1 MATENKTLTKA
12 TWPVVGMMCAVCAG
26 AVEKALGETPGV
38 MSAAVSFGTAT
49 ATVEWDPDVT
59 NPDQLADSV
68 NAAGY
73 ELIIEQEEERAVEAQ
88 EKMEREAWRKMKAQT
103 IFAWAATIP
112 LMAICMAHL
121 HFPGSNWIM
130 CALALAVMLVSGRDF
145 YVRGWKSL
153 CTGWATMDTLVALS
167 TIVSFLFSLFNSLFP
182 SFWESHGLT
191 AGLYYEGAAMIIAFV
206 LTGKLMELRARG
218 RTGAAIRALMGLR
231 PTVTDLCLPSGEV
244 REVKIADVKR
254 GDIVLVKP
262 GMNIPVDGEVT
273 EGKTTVDESMLTGEP
288 IPVEKKPGSHV
299 SAGTVNGR
307 GPIKVSTEE
316 VGRAT
321 ALGRIIRAVRE
332 AQGSKAPVQRLVD
345 KVSAVFVPVVIACS
359 LVTLFAWLA
368 FGGIQSLPVAVIAAV
383 SVLVIACPCALGLA
397 TPTAI
402 MVGIG
407 RGARNGILVKDA
419 TALEL
424 LARVNAIAFDKT
436 GTLTSGDEADTI
448 RPETKTVL
456 NELHSQGIK
465 TVMLSGDVPER
476 AKRIAREAGID
487 EVVSQATPQSKEEA
501 VKRLHNQGFIVA
513 MVGDGINDSQ
523 AMASADVSVAM
534 GTGTDVAMETAQVT
548 LVAGRLTDIP
558 LAIKLS
564 RTTRR
569 VIRENLFWAFIY
581 NVTGIPLAAGLLY
594 PIWGWLLS
602 PMAASAAMALSS
614 LCVVTNSL
622 RLREIKLK

>member
-1 MATENKTLTKA
+1 
-12 TWPVVGMMCAVCAG
+12 MCAVCAG
-26 AVEKALGETPGV
+26 AVEKALSETPGV
-38 MSAAVSFGTAT
+38 KAATVSFGTAT
-49 ATVEWDPDVT
+49 ATVEWNPGET
-59 NPDQLADSV
+59 NPDLLADRVS
-68 NAAGY
+68 AAGY
-73 ELIIEQEEERAVEAQ
+73 QLIIEQEEERAVEAQ
-88 EKMEREAWRKMKAQT
+88 EKMEHEAWRKMKAQT

-112 LMAICMAHL
+112 LMVICMVHL
-121 HFPGSNWIM
+121 HFPGSDWVM
-130 CALALAVMLVSGRDF
+130 CGLALAVMLVSGRDF
-145 YVRGWKSL
+145 YIRGWKSL
-153 CTGWATMDTLVALS
+153 LTGWATMDTLVALS
-167 TIVSFLFSLFNSLFP
+167 TLVSFLFSLFNSLFP
-182 SFWESHGLT
+182 SFWESRGLT

-244 REVKIADVKR
+244 REVRIAEVKR

-262 GMNIPVDGEVT
+262 GMNIPVDGEVV
-273 EGKTTVDESMLTGEP
+273 EGTTTVDESMLTGEP
-288 IPVEKKPGSHV
+288 VPVEKIPGSHV

-307 GPIKVSTEE
+307 GSIRVLTEE

-359 LVTLFAWLA
+359 LVTLLAWLG
-368 FGGIQSLPVAVIAAV
+368 FGGAQALPIAVVAAV

-402 MVGIG
+402 MVSIG

-448 RPETKTVL
+448 RPESRMVL
-456 NELHSQGIK
+456 GELHRHGIK
-465 TVMLSGDVPER
+465 TLMLSGDVPER
-476 AKRIAREAGID
+476 AEKIAREAGID
-487 EVVSQATPQSKEEA
+487 EVVSRATPESKEEA
-501 VKRLHNQGFIVA
+501 IKLLHDEGYVVA

-548 LVAGRLTDIP
+548 LVAGRLTDLP
-558 LAIKLS
+558 LAIRLS
-564 RTTRR
+564 RITRKI
-569 VIRENLFWAFIY
+569 IRENLFWAFIY
-581 NVTGIPLAAGLLY
+581 NVIGIPLAAGLLY
-594 PIWGWLLS
+594 PFWGWLLS

-622 RLREIKLK
+622 RLRNIKLK

>member
-1 MATENKTLTKA
+1 
-12 TWPVVGMMCAVCAG
+12 MCAVCAG
-26 AVEKALGETPGV
+26 AVEKALSETPGV
-38 MSAAVSFGTAT
+38 KAATVSFGTAT
-49 ATVEWDPDVT
+49 ATVEWNPGETDPDR
-59 NPDQLADSV
+59 LADRVS
-68 NAAGY
+68 AAGY
-73 ELIIEQEEERAVEAQ
+73 QLIIEQEEERAVEAQ
-88 EKMEREAWRKMKAQT
+88 EKMEHEAWHKMRAQT

-112 LMAICMAHL
+112 LMVICMAHL
-121 HFPGSNWIM
+121 HFPGSDWVM
-130 CALALAVMLVSGRDF
+130 CGLALAVMLVSGRDF
-145 YVRGWKSL
+145 YIRGWKSL
-153 CTGWATMDTLVALS
+153 LTGWATMDTLVALS
-167 TIVSFLFSLFNSLFP
+167 TLVSFLFSLFNSLFP
-182 SFWESHGLT
+182 SFWESRGLT

-231 PTVTDLCLPSGEV
+231 PTVTDLCMPSGEV
-244 REVKIADVKR
+244 REVRIAEVKR

-262 GMNIPVDGEVT
+262 GMNIPVDGEVV
-273 EGKTTVDESMLTGEP
+273 EGTTTVDESMLTGEP
-288 IPVEKKPGSHV
+288 VPVEKIPGSHV

-307 GPIKVSTEE
+307 GSIRVLTEE

-359 LVTLFAWLA
+359 LVTLLAWLG
-368 FGGIQSLPVAVIAAV
+368 FGGAQALPIAVVAAV

-402 MVGIG
+402 MVSIG

-448 RPETKTVL
+448 RPESRMVL
-456 NELHSQGIK
+456 RELHRHGIK
-465 TVMLSGDVPER
+465 TLMLSGDVPER
-476 AKRIAREAGID
+476 AEKIAREAGID
-487 EVVSQATPQSKEEA
+487 EVVSRATPESKEEA
-501 VKRLHNQGFIVA
+501 IKLLHDEGYVVA

-548 LVAGRLTDIP
+548 LVAGRLTDLP
-558 LAIKLS
+558 LAIRLS
-564 RTTRR
+564 RITRKI
-569 VIRENLFWAFIY
+569 IRENLFWAFIY
-581 NVTGIPLAAGLLY
+581 NVIGIPLAAGLLY
-594 PIWGWLLS
+594 PFWGWLLS

-622 RLREIKLK
+622 RLRNIKLK

>member
-1 MATENKTLTKA
+1 MATENKNLTKA

-26 AVEKALGETPGV
+26 AVEKALADTPGV
-38 MSAAVSFGTAT
+38 KSATVSFGTAT
-49 ATVEWDPDVT
+49 ATVEW
-59 NPDQLADSV
+59 NPQVANADLLADRVS
-68 NAAGY
+68 AAGY
-73 ELIIEQEEERAVEAQ
+73 ELIIEPEEERAVEAQ

-112 LMAICMAHL
+112 LMVICMAHL
-121 HFPGSNWIM
+121 HFPGSDWVM
-130 CALALAVMLVSGRDF
+130 CGLALAVMLVSGRDF
-145 YVRGWKSL
+145 YIRGWKSL
-153 CTGWATMDTLVALS
+153 RTGWATMDTLVALS
-167 TIVSFLFSLFNSLFP
+167 TLVSFLFSLFNSIFP
-182 SFWESHGLT
+182 SFWQSRGLT

-244 REVKIADVKR
+244 REVKISEVKR
-254 GDIVLVKP
+254 GDVVLVKP

-273 EGKTTVDESMLTGEP
+273 EGETTVDESMLTGEP
-288 IPVEKKPGSHV
+288 VPVEKRPGSHV

-307 GPIKVSTEE
+307 GAIRVRTEE

-359 LVTLFAWLA
+359 LVTLLAWLG
-368 FGGIQSLPVAVIAAV
+368 FGGAEALPVAVVASV

-402 MVGIG
+402 MVSIG
-407 RGARNGILVKDA
+407 RGARIGILVKDA

-424 LARVNAIAFDKT
+424 LARVDAIAFDKT
-436 GTLTSGDEADTI
+436 GTLTSGDAADTI
-448 RPETKTVL
+448 RPESKAVL
-456 NELHSQGIK
+456 EELRRQGIK
-465 TVMLSGDVPER
+465 TVMLSGDVAER
-476 AKRIAREAGID
+476 AEKIAREAGID
-487 EVVSQATPQSKEEA
+487 EVVSRATPESKEEA
-501 VKRLHNQGFIVA
+501 IRRLHDQGFVVA

-564 RTTRR
+564 RATRKI
-569 VIRENLFWAFIY
+569 IRENLFWAFIY
-581 NVTGIPLAAGLLY
+581 NIIGIPLAAGLLY
-594 PIWGWLLS
+594 PLWGWLLS

-614 LCVVTNSL
+614 VCVVTNSL
-622 RLREIKLK
+622 RLRKIKLK

>member
-1 MATENKTLTKA
+1 
-12 TWPVVGMMCAVCAG
+12 MCAVCAG
-26 AVEKALGETPGV
+26 AVEKALSETPGV
-38 MSAAVSFGTAT
+38 KAATVSFGTAT
-49 ATVEWDPDVT
+49 ATVEWNPGET
-59 NPDQLADSV
+59 NPDLLADRVS
-68 NAAGY
+68 AAGY
-73 ELIIEQEEERAVEAQ
+73 QLIIEQEEERAVEAQ
-88 EKMEREAWRKMKAQT
+88 EKMEHEAWRKMKAQT

-112 LMAICMAHL
+112 LMVICMAHL
-121 HFPGSNWIM
+121 HFPGSDWVM
-130 CALALAVMLVSGRDF
+130 CGLALAVMLVSGRDF
-145 YVRGWKSL
+145 YIRGWKSL
-153 CTGWATMDTLVALS
+153 LTGWATMDTLVALS
-167 TIVSFLFSLFNSLFP
+167 TLVSFLFSLFNSLFP
-182 SFWESHGLT
+182 SFWESRGLT

-231 PTVTDLCLPSGEV
+231 PTVTDLCMPSGEV
-244 REVKIADVKR
+244 REVRIAEVKR

-262 GMNIPVDGEVT
+262 GMNIPVDGEVV
-273 EGKTTVDESMLTGEP
+273 EGTTTVDESMLTGEP
-288 IPVEKKPGSHV
+288 VPVEKIPGSHV

-307 GPIKVSTEE
+307 GSIRVLTEE

-359 LVTLFAWLA
+359 LVTLLAWLG
-368 FGGIQSLPVAVIAAV
+368 FGGAQALPIAVVAAV

-402 MVGIG
+402 MVSIG

-436 GTLTSGDEADTI
+436 GTLTSGDQADTI
-448 RPETKTVL
+448 RPESRMVL
-456 NELHSQGIK
+456 RELHRHGIK
-465 TVMLSGDVPER
+465 TLMLSGDVPER
-476 AKRIAREAGID
+476 AEKIAREAGID
-487 EVVSQATPQSKEEA
+487 EVVSRATPESKEEA
-501 VKRLHNQGFIVA
+501 IKRLHDEGYVVA

-548 LVAGRLTDIP
+548 LVAGRLTDLP
-558 LAIKLS
+558 LAIRLS
-564 RTTRR
+564 RITRKI
-569 VIRENLFWAFIY
+569 IRENLFWAFIY
-581 NVTGIPLAAGLLY
+581 NVIGIPLAAGLLY
-594 PIWGWLLS
+594 PFWGWLLS

-622 RLREIKLK
+622 RLRNIKLK

>member
-1 MATENKTLTKA
+1 
-12 TWPVVGMMCAVCAG
+12 MCAVCAG
-26 AVEKALGETPGV
+26 AVEKALSETPGV
-38 MSAAVSFGTAT
+38 KAATVSFGTAT
-49 ATVEWDPDVT
+49 ATVEWNPGET
-59 NPDQLADSV
+59 NPDLLADRVS
-68 NAAGY
+68 AAGY
-73 ELIIEQEEERAVEAQ
+73 QLIIEQEEERAVEAQ
-88 EKMEREAWRKMKAQT
+88 EKMEQKVWRKMKAQT

-112 LMAICMAHL
+112 LMVICMAHL
-121 HFPGSNWIM
+121 HFPGSDWVM
-130 CALALAVMLVSGRDF
+130 CGLALAVMLVSGRDF
-145 YVRGWKSL
+145 YIRGWKSL
-153 CTGWATMDTLVALS
+153 LTGWATMDTLVALS
-167 TIVSFLFSLFNSLFP
+167 TLVSFLFSLFNSLFP
-182 SFWESHGLT
+182 SFWESRGLT

-231 PTVTDLCLPSGEV
+231 PTVTDLCMPSGEV
-244 REVKIADVKR
+244 REVRIAEVKR

-262 GMNIPVDGEVT
+262 GMNIPVDGEVV
-273 EGKTTVDESMLTGEP
+273 EGTTTVDESMLTGEP
-288 IPVEKKPGSHV
+288 VPVEKIPGSHV

-307 GPIKVSTEE
+307 GSIRVLTEE

-359 LVTLFAWLA
+359 LVTLLAWLG
-368 FGGIQSLPVAVIAAV
+368 FGGAQALPIAVVAAV

-402 MVGIG
+402 MVSIG

-448 RPETKTVL
+448 RPESRMVL
-456 NELHSQGIK
+456 RELHRHGIK
-465 TVMLSGDVPER
+465 TLMLSGDVPER
-476 AKRIAREAGID
+476 AEKIAREAGID
-487 EVVSQATPQSKEEA
+487 EVVSRATPESKEEA
-501 VKRLHNQGFIVA
+501 IKLLHDEGYVVA

-548 LVAGRLTDIP
+548 LVAGRLTDLP
-558 LAIKLS
+558 LAIRLS
-564 RTTRR
+564 RITRKI
-569 VIRENLFWAFIY
+569 IRENLFWAFIY
-581 NVTGIPLAAGLLY
+581 NVIGIPLAAGLLY
-594 PIWGWLLS
+594 PFWGWLLS

-622 RLREIKLK
+622 RLRNIKLK

>member
-1 MATENKTLTKA
+1 
-12 TWPVVGMMCAVCAG
+12 MCAVCAG
-26 AVEKALGETPGV
+26 AVEKALSETPGV
-38 MSAAVSFGTAT
+38 KAATVSFGTAT
-49 ATVEWDPDVT
+49 ATVEWNPGET
-59 NPDQLADSV
+59 NPDLLADRVS
-68 NAAGY
+68 AAGY
-73 ELIIEQEEERAVEAQ
+73 QLIIEQEEERAVEAQ
-88 EKMEREAWRKMKAQT
+88 EKMEHEAWRKMKAQT

-112 LMAICMAHL
+112 LMVICMVHL
-121 HFPGSNWIM
+121 HFPGSDWVM
-130 CALALAVMLVSGRDF
+130 CGLALAVMLVSGRDF
-145 YVRGWKSL
+145 YIRGWKSL
-153 CTGWATMDTLVALS
+153 LTGWATMDTLVALS
-167 TIVSFLFSLFNSLFP
+167 TLVSFLFSLFNSLFP
-182 SFWESHGLT
+182 SFWESRGLT

-244 REVKIADVKR
+244 REVRIAEVKR

-262 GMNIPVDGEVT
+262 GMNIPVDGEVV
-273 EGKTTVDESMLTGEP
+273 EGTTTVDESMLTGEP
-288 IPVEKKPGSHV
+288 VPVEKIPGSHV

-307 GPIKVSTEE
+307 GSIRVLTEE

-359 LVTLFAWLA
+359 LVTLLAWLG
-368 FGGIQSLPVAVIAAV
+368 FGGAQALPIAVVAAV

-402 MVGIG
+402 MVSIG

-448 RPETKTVL
+448 RPESKMVL
-456 NELHSQGIK
+456 GELHRHRIK
-465 TVMLSGDVPER
+465 TLMLSGDVPER
-476 AKRIAREAGID
+476 AEKIAREAGID
-487 EVVSQATPQSKEEA
+487 EVVSRATPESKEEA
-501 VKRLHNQGFIVA
+501 IKRLHDEGYVVA

-548 LVAGRLTDIP
+548 LVAGRLTDLP
-558 LAIKLS
+558 LAIRLS
-564 RTTRR
+564 RITRKI
-569 VIRENLFWAFIY
+569 IRENLFWAFIY
-581 NVTGIPLAAGLLY
+581 NVIGIPLAAGLLY
-594 PIWGWLLS
+594 PFWGWLLS

-622 RLREIKLK
+622 RLRNIKLK

>member
-26 AVEKALGETPGV
+26 AVEKALSDTPGV
-38 MSAAVSFGTAT
+38 KSATVSFGTAT
-49 ATVEWDPDVT
+49 ATVEWNSDLT
-59 NPDQLADSV
+59 NPDLLADRVS
-68 NAAGY
+68 AAGY
-73 ELIIEQEEERAVEAQ
+73 ELIVEPEEERAVEAQ
-88 EKMEREAWRKMKAQT
+88 EKMENEAWRKMKAQT
-103 IFAWAATIP
+103 IFAWAATLP
-112 LMAICMAHL
+112 LMVICMGHM
-121 HFPGSNWIM
+121 HFPGSDWVM
-130 CALALAVMLVSGRDF
+130 CGLALAVMLVSGRDF

-153 CTGWATMDTLVALS
+153 LTGWATMDTLVALS
-167 TIVSFLFSLFNSLFP
+167 TLVSFLFSLFNSLFP
-182 SFWESHGLT
+182 SFWAARGLS

-231 PTVTDLCLPSGEV
+231 PTVTDICLPSGEV
-244 REVKIADVKR
+244 REVKIAEVKR

-273 EGKTTVDESMLTGEP
+273 EGDTTVDESMLTGEP
-288 IPVEKKPGSHV
+288 VPVEKHPGSHV

-307 GPIKVSTEE
+307 GAIRVRTEE

-345 KVSAVFVPVVIACS
+345 RVSAVFVPVVIACS
-359 LVTLFAWLA
+359 IVTLLAWLG
-368 FGGIQSLPVAVIAAV
+368 FGGAQALPIAVVASV

-402 MVGIG
+402 MVSIG
-407 RGARNGILVKDA
+407 RGARFGILVKDA

-436 GTLTSGDEADTI
+436 GTLTSGDAADTI
-448 RPETKTVL
+448 RPESKAVIQ
-456 NELHSQGIK
+456 ELHRQGIK

-476 AKRIAREAGID
+476 AARIAREAGID
-487 EVVSQATPQSKEEA
+487 EVVSRATPESKEEA
-501 VKRLHNQGFIVA
+501 VRRLQAEGYTVA

-523 AMASADVSVAM
+523 AMAEADVSVAM

-548 LVAGRLTDIP
+548 LVAGRLTDLP
-558 LAIKLS
+558 LAIRLS
-564 RTTRR
+564 RATRKI
-569 VIRENLFWAFIY
+569 IRENLFWAFIY
-581 NVTGIPLAAGLLY
+581 NIIGIPLAAGLLY
-594 PIWGWLLS
+594 PFWGWLLS
-602 PMAASAAMALSS
+602 PMLASAAMALSS

-622 RLREIKLK
+622 RLRKIKLK

>member
-1 MATENKTLTKA
+1 
-12 TWPVVGMMCAVCAG
+12 MCAVCAG
-26 AVEKALGETPGV
+26 AVEKALSETPGV
-38 MSAAVSFGTAT
+38 KAATVSFGTAT
-49 ATVEWDPDVT
+49 ATVEWNPGET
-59 NPDQLADSV
+59 NPDLLADRVS
-68 NAAGY
+68 AAGY
-73 ELIIEQEEERAVEAQ
+73 QLIIEQEEERAVEAQ
-88 EKMEREAWRKMKAQT
+88 EKMEHEAWRKMKAQT

-112 LMAICMAHL
+112 LMVICMAHL
-121 HFPGSNWIM
+121 HFPGSDWVM
-130 CALALAVMLVSGRDF
+130 CGLALAVMLVSGRDF
-145 YVRGWKSL
+145 YIRGWKSL
-153 CTGWATMDTLVALS
+153 LTGWATMDTLVALS
-167 TIVSFLFSLFNSLFP
+167 TLVSFLFSLFNSLFP
-182 SFWESHGLT
+182 SFWESRGLT

-231 PTVTDLCLPSGEV
+231 PTVTDLCMPSGEV
-244 REVKIADVKR
+244 REVRIAEVKR

-262 GMNIPVDGEVT
+262 GMNIPVDGEVV
-273 EGKTTVDESMLTGEP
+273 EGTTTVDESMLTGEP
-288 IPVEKKPGSHV
+288 VPVEKIPGSHV

-307 GPIKVSTEE
+307 GSIRVLTEE

-359 LVTLFAWLA
+359 LVTLLAWLG
-368 FGGIQSLPVAVIAAV
+368 FGGAQALPIAVVAAV

-402 MVGIG
+402 MVSIG

-448 RPETKTVL
+448 RPESRMVL
-456 NELHSQGIK
+456 RELHRHGIK
-465 TVMLSGDVPER
+465 TLMLSGDVPER
-476 AKRIAREAGID
+476 AEKIAREAGID
-487 EVVSQATPQSKEEA
+487 EVVSRATPESKEEA
-501 VKRLHNQGFIVA
+501 IKLLHDEGYVVA

-548 LVAGRLTDIP
+548 LVAGRLTDLP
-558 LAIKLS
+558 LAIRLS
-564 RTTRR
+564 RITRKI
-569 VIRENLFWAFIY
+569 IRENLFWAFIY
-581 NVTGIPLAAGLLY
+581 NVIGIPLAAGLLY
-594 PIWGWLLS
+594 PFWGWLLS

-622 RLREIKLK
+622 RLRNIKLK

>member
-1 MATENKTLTKA
+1 
-12 TWPVVGMMCAVCAG
+12 MCAVCAG
-26 AVEKALGETPGV
+26 AVEKALSETPGV
-38 MSAAVSFGTAT
+38 KAATVSFGTAT
-49 ATVEWDPDVT
+49 ATVEWNPGET
-59 NPDQLADSV
+59 NPDLLADRVS
-68 NAAGY
+68 AAGY
-73 ELIIEQEEERAVEAQ
+73 QLIIEQEEERAVEAQ
-88 EKMEREAWRKMKAQT
+88 EKMEQKVWRKMKAQT

-112 LMAICMAHL
+112 LMVICMAHL
-121 HFPGSNWIM
+121 HFPGSDWVM
-130 CALALAVMLVSGRDF
+130 CGLALAVMLVSGRDF
-145 YVRGWKSL
+145 YIRGWKSL
-153 CTGWATMDTLVALS
+153 LTGWATMDTLVALS
-167 TIVSFLFSLFNSLFP
+167 TLVSFLFSLFNSLFP
-182 SFWESHGLT
+182 SFWESRGLT

-231 PTVTDLCLPSGEV
+231 PTVTDLCMPSGEV
-244 REVKIADVKR
+244 REVRIAEVKR

-262 GMNIPVDGEVT
+262 GMNIPVDGEVV
-273 EGKTTVDESMLTGEP
+273 EGTTTVDESMLTGEP
-288 IPVEKKPGSHV
+288 VPVEKIPGSHV

-307 GPIKVSTEE
+307 GSIRVLTEE

-359 LVTLFAWLA
+359 LVTLLAWLG
-368 FGGIQSLPVAVIAAV
+368 FGGAQALPIAVVAAV

-402 MVGIG
+402 MVSIG

-436 GTLTSGDEADTI
+436 GTLTSGDQADTI
-448 RPETKTVL
+448 RPESRMVL
-456 NELHSQGIK
+456 GELHRHGIK
-465 TVMLSGDVPER
+465 TLMLSGDVPER
-476 AKRIAREAGID
+476 AEKIAREAGID
-487 EVVSQATPQSKEEA
+487 EVVSRATPESKEEA
-501 VKRLHNQGFIVA
+501 IKRLHDEGYVVA

-548 LVAGRLTDIP
+548 LVAGRLTDLP
-558 LAIKLS
+558 LAIRLS
-564 RTTRR
+564 RITRKI
-569 VIRENLFWAFIY
+569 IRENLFWAFIY
-581 NVTGIPLAAGLLY
+581 NVIGIPLAAGLLY
-594 PIWGWLLS
+594 PFWGWLLS

-622 RLREIKLK
+622 RLRNIKLK